1 MILQLCLISNY
12 YLITN
17 FSFAIYGMEHPT
29 IKFLN
34 PYLLLDNKID
44 GIPTVI
50 HEIANSW
57 TGNTVT
63 T

>member
-1 MILQLCLISNY
+1 
-12 YLITN
+12 
-17 FSFAIYGMEHPT
+17 MEHPT